1 MWDKPI
7 SEANICIRE
16 ATTRYIN
23 ITCKS
28 KETGEAFDFDGYTV
42 QTHLAF
48 GSNKQYVPTTII
60 ENLVSYKIPA
70 EISLGARNGTAETR
84 IFKDGDVYEVLRI
97 NVTVQKA
104 EKPDTEPQTPNTEP
118 QG

>member
-1 MWDKPI
+1 MSADPVKKMDL
-7 SEANICIRE
+7 CIRE

-28 KETGEAFDFDGYTV
+28 KETGEAFNFSGFTV

-48 GSNKQYVPTTII
+48 GAKKQYVPTAIVD
-60 ENLVSYKIPA
+60 NLVSYKIPA
-70 EISLGARNGTAETR
+70 EISLGARSGTAETR

-97 NVTVQKA
+97 NITVQKA
-104 EKPDTEPQTPNTEP
+104 EQPDIEPQA
-118 QG
+118 QA

>member
-1 MWDKPI
+1 MSVNRIK
-7 SEANICIRE
+7 EADLCIRE

-23 ITCKS
+23 ITCRD

-48 GSNKQYVPTTII
+48 GTQKQYAPTAIVD
-60 ENLVSYKIPA
+60 NLVSYKIPA
-70 EISLGARNGTAETR
+70 AISLGARSGTAETR

-97 NVTVQKA
+97 NVTIQKA
-104 EKPDTEPQTPNTEP
+104 DQPDLEPQ
-118 QG
+118 QS